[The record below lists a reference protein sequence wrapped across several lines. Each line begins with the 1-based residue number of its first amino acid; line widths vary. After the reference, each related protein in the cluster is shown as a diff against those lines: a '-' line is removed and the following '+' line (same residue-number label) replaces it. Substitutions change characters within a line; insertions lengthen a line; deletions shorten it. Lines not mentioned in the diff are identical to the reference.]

1 MYATSGDGEYYYG
14 EFATKEEAI
23 KDGCKEYVEQE
34 EFYVGEITHPKVTF
48 DHGEE
53 IADQVIDYIQQDLD
67 EIGGEFAECFCV
79 SEAETAS
86 LAEFIENAVR
96 GWIEFRD
103 IQPGFILIENAE
115 RIRVPDFVKG
125 SL

>member
-14 EFATKEEAI
+14 KFETKEEAI
-23 KDGCKEYVEQE
+23 KDGCKEYAEQE
-34 EFYVGEITHPKVTF
+34 EFYVGEITYPKVTF

-53 IADQVIDYIQQDLD
+53 IADHVIDYIQEDLD
-67 EIGGEFAECFCV
+67 EIGGEFAESFCV

-86 LAEFIENAVR
+86 LAEYIENAVR

-103 IQPGFILIENAE
+103 IQPGFFLIENAE
-115 RIRVPDFVKG
+115 HIRVPDFVKG